1 MFSFISLYSVLG
13 GNLLLSFIVALC
25 VWIRSQKYY
34 KPCLKK
40 DKNGKIVNLH
50 DIYDPFH
57 PHDKVYF
64 IQLWFGAFFCF
75 LIKFLFSFFI
85 LIFINWHINILKRI
99 YKNYNTDP
107 NERRKMKNAIS
118 FWSSIFLVINGVWIR
133 PKSLKYEEIYKRYLG
148 EDYDFTDDKYSI
160 ILSNHIGFFDVVTCM
175 RLFAP
180 GFIAKSPV
188 RNFWL
193 IGPVSQGLN
202 CLFVDRTN
210 QENKKQ
216 IFDALLERQTKYYEG
231 TLLSPMVNF
240 PEGTCSCCRNILRFK
255 KGPFYALLPVK
266 PMILKINQK
275 SSFHLSVGAS
285 NVVLHYFK
293 NLCHF
298 VNTIDYTILPT
309 IRPVDY
315 IFKNNKN
322 LGKEKWQIFANT
334 VRKIYAEVGE
344 LIEVN
349 MGMRDLNRYIKA
361 MRTGFYDPF
370 EDTDYEHKH
379 DKDIANSSDSDE
391 RINKENNTNS
401 EENKDTKEKKGKKKK
416 GEKENYLIDTN
427 KEKEEEEKEDTE
439 EEKEEKEEVEK
450 NEEEVEE
457 KEEKIEK
464 KEEKDEKEEKIEKK
478 EEKDEKEEK
487 EEEENEEE
495 ENEEAIEKKEEKEEA
510 IEKKEEKEETIENK
524 EEKEEKETIERK
536 EEKEE
541 KEATERKEEIEG
553 KREEKEY
560 ENKDDSLIE
569 KRKEEIDNI
578 LDDNK
583 KEIEEKLLGD

>member
-1 MFSFISLYSVLG
+1 MFSFIALYSVLG
-13 GNLLLSFIVALC
+13 ANLLLSFILALC

-75 LIKFLFSFFI
+75 LIKFLFSLLI
-85 LIFINWHINILKRI
+85 VIFINWHINILKSI

-118 FWSSIFLVINGVWIR
+118 FWSSLFLVINGVWIR
-133 PKSLKYEEIYKRYLG
+133 PKTLKYEEIYKRYLG

-255 KGPFYALLPVK
+255 KGPFFALLPVK

-298 VNTIDYTILPT
+298 INTIDYTILPT

-361 MRTGFYDPF
+361 MRTGYYDPF

-379 DKDIANSSDSDE
+379 DKDNANSTDSDE
-391 RINKENNTNS
+391 RINKENNTKS
-401 EENKDTKEKKGKKKK
+401 EENKENKDTKEKKRKKKK
-416 GEKENYLIDTN
+416 
-427 KEKEEEEKEDTE
+427 
-439 EEKEEKEEVEK
+439 
-450 NEEEVEE
+450 
-457 KEEKIEK
+457 
-464 KEEKDEKEEKIEKK
+464 
-478 EEKDEKEEK
+478 
-487 EEEENEEE
+487 
-495 ENEEAIEKKEEKEEA
+495 
-510 IEKKEEKEETIENK
+510 
-524 EEKEEKETIERK
+524 R
-536 EEKEE
+536 
-541 KEATERKEEIEG
+541 
-553 KREEKEY
+553 
-560 ENKDDSLIE
+560 
-569 KRKEEIDNI
+569 KRKLFD
-578 LDDNK
+578 
-583 KEIEEKLLGD
+583 

>member
-1 MFSFISLYSVLG
+1 MFSFIALYSVLG
-13 GNLLLSFIVALC
+13 ANLLLSFIVALC

-40 DKNGKIVNLH
+40 DKNGKVVNLH

-75 LIKFLFSFFI
+75 LIKFISSFFI
-85 LIFINWHINILKRI
+85 VVFINWHIKILKAI

-107 NERRKMKNAIS
+107 NQRRKMKNAIS
-118 FWSSIFLVINGVWIR
+118 FWSSIFLVMNGVWIR
-133 PKSLKYEEIYKRYLG
+133 RKSLKYEEIYKRYLG
-148 EDYDFTDDKYSI
+148 EDYDFTDDRYSI

-188 RNFWL
+188 RNFWFV
-193 IGPVSQGLN
+193 GPISQGLN

-210 QENKKQ
+210 DENKKQ

-315 IFKNNKN
+315 IFKNNKD
-322 LGKEKWQIFANT
+322 LGKQKWQIFANT

-370 EDTDYEHKH
+370 EDTDYEHSQS
-379 DKDIANSSDSDE
+379 DKSVD
-391 RINKENNTNS
+391 S
-401 EENKDTKEKKGKKKK
+401 EEKNIKKNNNESEEKTEKKIKKKKKKKEKK
-416 GEKENYLIDTN
+416 NYLIDTN
-427 KEKEEEEKEDTE
+427 KEKEEEEKEDIENEEEEDKEESEDDLVLEKE
-439 EEKEEKEEVEK
+439 EEKNDEQDKEEKKKEK
-450 NEEEVEE
+450 EEEVEE
-457 KEEKIEK
+457 KEKLEKD
-464 KEEKDEKEEKIEKK
+464 KEEIK
-478 EEKDEKEEK
+478 
-487 EEEENEEE
+487 
-495 ENEEAIEKKEEKEEA
+495 
-510 IEKKEEKEETIENK
+510 
-524 EEKEEKETIERK
+524 EKETDK
-536 EEKEE
+536 EKE
-541 KEATERKEEIEG
+541 K
-553 KREEKEY
+553 
-560 ENKDDSLIE
+560 ENKDDNMIE
-569 KRKEEIDNI
+569 TRREEADNI

-583 KEIEEKLLGD
+583 KEIEEKLLE

>member
-1 MFSFISLYSVLG
+1 MFSFIALYSVLG
-13 GNLLLSFIVALC
+13 ANLLLSFIVALC

-40 DKNGKIVNLH
+40 DKNGKVVNLH

-75 LIKFLFSFFI
+75 LIKFISSFFI
-85 LIFINWHINILKRI
+85 VVFINWHIKILKAI

-107 NERRKMKNAIS
+107 NQRRKMKNAIS
-118 FWSSIFLVINGVWIR
+118 FWSSIFLVMNGVWIR
-133 PKSLKYEEIYKRYLG
+133 RKSLKYEEIYKRYLG
-148 EDYDFTDDKYSI
+148 EDYDFTDDRYSI

-188 RNFWL
+188 RNFWFV
-193 IGPVSQGLN
+193 GPISQGLN

-210 QENKKQ
+210 DENKKQ

-315 IFKNNKN
+315 IFKNNKD
-322 LGKEKWQIFANT
+322 LGKQKWQIFANT

-361 MRTGFYDPF
+361 MRTGFYDPN
-370 EDTDYEHKH
+370 EDLDFEHK
-379 DKDIANSSDSDE
+379 NESSESE
-391 RINKENNTNS
+391 INTKS
-401 EENKDTKEKKGKKKK
+401 EDNIIE
-416 GEKENYLIDTN
+416 I
-427 KEKEEEEKEDTE
+427 KEKEFEDRD
-439 EEKEEKEEVEK
+439 
-450 NEEEVEE
+450 N
-457 KEEKIEK
+457 
-464 KEEKDEKEEKIEKK
+464 KDE
-478 EEKDEKEEK
+478 
-487 EEEENEEE
+487 
-495 ENEEAIEKKEEKEEA
+495 EKKEEKEEL
-510 IEKKEEKEETIENK
+510 IVEGKEEKKDEENEENKEEKKEEKE
-524 EEKEEKETIERK
+524 
-536 EEKEE
+536 
-541 KEATERKEEIEG
+541 
-553 KREEKEY
+553 
-560 ENKDDSLIE
+560 KDD
-569 KRKEEIDNI
+569 I
-578 LDDNK
+578 LDENRN
-583 KEIEEKLLGD
+583 EAEEKLLEK

>member
-1 MFSFISLYSVLG
+1 MFSFIALYSVLG
-13 GNLLLSFIVALC
+13 ANLLLSFILALC

-40 DKNGKIVNLH
+40 DKNGKVVNLH

-75 LIKFLFSFFI
+75 LIKFLSSLFI
-85 LIFINWHINILKRI
+85 VIFINWHIKILKRI

-107 NERRKMKNAIS
+107 NARRKMKNAIS
-118 FWSSIFLVINGVWIR
+118 FWSSLFLVMNGVWIR
-133 PKSLKYEEIYKRYLG
+133 RKSLKYEEIYKRYLG

-175 RLFAP
+175 RIFAP

-188 RNFWL
+188 RNFWF
-193 IGPVSQGLN
+193 IGPISQGLN

-210 QENKKQ
+210 EENKKQ
-216 IFDALLERQTKYYEG
+216 IFDALLERQTKYYDG

-370 EDTDYEHKH
+370 EDTDYEHSQS
-379 DKDIANSSDSDE
+379 DNANSTDSE
-391 RINKENNTNS
+391 
-401 EENKDTKEKKGKKKK
+401 EKKGKKNNTQSEEKAEKK
-416 GEKENYLIDTN
+416 LKKKKKEKKNYLIDTS
-427 KEKEEEEKEDTE
+427 KEKEEEEKEDLEDE
-439 EEKEEKEEVEK
+439 EEEDKEEEENELEEDKGEVKNEEQDKEEHK
-450 NEEEVEE
+450 EEEVEE
-457 KEEKIEK
+457 KEKS
-464 KEEKDEKEEKIEKK
+464 EKEK
-478 EEKDEKEEK
+478 EVTK
-487 EEEENEEE
+487 
-495 ENEEAIEKKEEKEEA
+495 
-510 IEKKEEKEETIENK
+510 
-524 EEKEEKETIERK
+524 EKETENENKNDNKIETR
-536 EEKEE
+536 
-541 KEATERKEEIEG
+541 
-553 KREEKEY
+553 REEVV
-560 ENKDDSLIE
+560 
-569 KRKEEIDNI
+569 NI

-583 KEIEEKLLGD
+583 KEIEEKLLEK

>member
-1 MFSFISLYSVLG
+1 MFNFIALYSVLG
-13 GNLLLSFIVALC
+13 ANLLLSFILALC

-40 DKNGKIVNLH
+40 DKNGNVVNLH

-75 LIKFLFSFFI
+75 LIKFISSFFI
-85 LIFINWHINILKRI
+85 VVFINWHIKILKGI

-107 NERRKMKNAIS
+107 NERRKMKKAIS
-118 FWSSIFLVINGVWIR
+118 FWSSIFLVMNGVWIR
-133 PKSLKYEEIYKRYLG
+133 RKSLKYEEIYKRYLG
-148 EDYDFTDDKYSI
+148 EDYDFTDDRYSI

-188 RNFWL
+188 RNFWFV
-193 IGPVSQGLN
+193 GPISQGLN

-210 QENKKQ
+210 DENKKQ
-216 IFDALLERQTKYYEG
+216 IFDALLERQTKYYDG

-315 IFKNNKN
+315 IFKNNKD

-370 EDTDYEHKH
+370 EDTDYEHSLS
-379 DKDIANSSDSDE
+379 DNANSTDGEEKNNKKNNNNQFDE
-391 RINKENNTNS
+391 KT
-401 EENKDTKEKKGKKKK
+401 KKKKKKKKKEKK
-416 GEKENYLIDTN
+416 NYLIDTS
-427 KEKEEEEKEDTE
+427 KEKEEEEKEDLEDEEE
-439 EEKEEKEEVEK
+439 EEKEESEYDLLEEKEEEK
-450 NEEEVEE
+450 NDEEEK
-457 KEEKIEK
+457 KEEKIE
-464 KEEKDEKEEKIEKK
+464 EKGNE
-478 EEKDEKEEK
+478 EEK
-487 EEEENEEE
+487 EKENET
-495 ENEEAIEKKEEKEEA
+495 ENE
-510 IEKKEEKEETIENK
+510 N
-524 EEKEEKETIERK
+524 
-536 EEKEE
+536 
-541 KEATERKEEIEG
+541 
-553 KREEKEY
+553 
-560 ENKDDSLIE
+560 NDNMNE
-569 KRKEEIDNI
+569 KRREQVVQII
-578 LDDNK
+578 DDNK
-583 KEIEEKLLGD
+583 KEIEEKLLE